1 MVNDSFPTVHGIQQE
16 DNAAVFLYALPAR
29 VMMRKLFVIILYHI
43 IL

>member
-1 MVNDSFPTVHGIQQE
+1 MVNDSFPTVHGTQQE
-16 DNAAVFLYALPAR
+16 GNAVFLYALPAR